1 LWLGEKYPPP
11 RNNAIPFDA
20 VYIWLLKGTLLMIRT
35 RSAVLFL
42 VALFVLLSKGFA
54 QEDEAGTKDPALF
67 NRMPGYYITNV
78 ETKEFDAHKFFDGK
92 SLVTI
97 EGKVSIVNYRPKET
111 LKPVPSELQIRRNY
125 SNAIK
130 KIGGKLVF
138 EGRTEL
144 YEDNRYNREVLTAKI
159 VRENVEVWT
168 DVWSMGDDYTV
179 TVVEKQLMHQDIAAS
194 DMLDAINKNGFIALD
209 IHFDTGKSTI
219 KSESDPILEQIVQ
232 LLKGNADLKLSVEG
246 HTDNVGD
253 AKSNQKLSEERA
265 KSVVAA
271 LTKAGV
277 EGSRLS
283 TAGFGQ
289 DRPVADNRSEEGRA
303 KNRRVELVKK

>member
-1 LWLGEKYPPP
+1 
-11 RNNAIPFDA
+11 
-20 VYIWLLKGTLLMIRT
+20 MHRT
-35 RSAVLFL
+35 RSALVLL
-42 VALFVLLSKGFA
+42 AALFMLLSKGIA
-54 QEDEAGTKDPALF
+54 QEDEPGTKDPALF

-78 ETKEFDAHKFFDGK
+78 ESREFDAFKFFDGK
-92 SLVTI
+92 ALVVV
-97 EGKVSIVNYRPKET
+97 EGKVTTVTYRPKES

-130 KIGGKLVF
+130 KIGGKILF
-138 EGRTEL
+138 EGRSEL
-144 YEDNRYNREVLTAKI
+144 YEDNRYNREVLTGKI
-159 VRENVEVWT
+159 VRENAEVWT
-168 DVWSMGDDYTV
+168 DVWSMGDDYSV
-179 TVVEKQLMHQDIAAS
+179 TVVEKQLMHQEIAAS

-219 KSESDPILEQIVQ
+219 KPESEPIIEQIVK
-232 LLKGNADLKLSVEG
+232 LLKENSDLKLSVEG

-253 AKSNQKLSEERA
+253 AKSNLKLSDDRA

-271 LTKAGV
+271 LTKSGV
-277 EGSRLS
+277 AASRLS
-283 TAGFGQ
+283 AAGFGQ

>member
-1 LWLGEKYPPP
+1 MHRQLSHYALPS
-11 RNNAIPFDA
+11 DT
-20 VYIWLLKGTLLMIRT
+20 VDTSSLKGIHYMVRT
-35 RSAVLFL
+35 RLAALFL
-42 VALFVLLSKGFA
+42 VALFVLLSKGFG
-54 QEDEAGTKDPALF
+54 QEDEPGTKDPALF
-67 NRMPGYYITNV
+67 NRMPGYYISGA
-78 ETKEFDAHKFFDGK
+78 EMKEFDAHKFFDGK
-92 SLVTI
+92 TLVTV
-97 EGKVSIVNYRPKET
+97 EGKVNIVNYRPKES

-130 KIGGKLVF
+130 KIGGKILF

-144 YEDNRYNREVLTAKI
+144 LEDNRYNREVLTGKI

-179 TVVEKQLMHQDIAAS
+179 TVVEKELMHQDITAS

-219 KSESDPILEQIVQ
+219 QPESQPVLEQIVQ
-232 LLKGNADLKLSVEG
+232 LLKGNAGLRLGVEG

-253 AKSNQKLSEERA
+253 AKSNQKLSEDRA

-271 LTKAGV
+271 LTKAGI
-277 EGSRLS
+277 EGSRL
-283 TAGFGQ
+283 TPAGFGQ

>member
-1 LWLGEKYPPP
+1 
-11 RNNAIPFDA
+11 
-20 VYIWLLKGTLLMIRT
+20 MIRT
-35 RSAVLFL
+35 RTSALLL
-42 VALFVLLSKGFA
+42 VALSVLLSKGFA
-54 QEDEAGTKDPALF
+54 QEDEPGTKDPSLF
-67 NRMPGYYITNV
+67 NRMPGYYISNV

-92 SLVTI
+92 TMVTI
-97 EGKVSIVNYRPKET
+97 EGKVNIVCYRPKES

-130 KIGGKLVF
+130 KIGGKILC

-159 VRENVEVWT
+159 TRDNVELWT
-168 DVWSMGDDYTV
+168 DVWSMGDDYYV
-179 TVVEKQLMHQDIAAS
+179 TVVEKELMHQDITAS

-219 KSESDPILEQIVQ
+219 KSESEPIIEQIVQ
-232 LLKGNADLKLSVEG
+232 LLKGNADLKLGVEG

-253 AKSNQKLSEERA
+253 PKSNQKLSEDRA

-277 EGSRLS
+277 DGQRLIA
-283 TAGFGQ
+283 AGFGQ

>member
-1 LWLGEKYPPP
+1 ML
-11 RNNAIPFDA
+11 
-20 VYIWLLKGTLLMIRT
+20 RT
-35 RSAVLFL
+35 RPAALFL
-42 VALFVLLSKGFA
+42 AALFVLLSKGFA
-54 QEDEAGTKDPALF
+54 QEDEPGTKDPALF
-67 NRMPGYYITNV
+67 NRMPGYYISGV
-78 ETKEFDAHKFFDGK
+78 ETKEFDAHKFYDGK
-92 SLVTI
+92 TLVPV
-97 EGKVSIVNYRPKET
+97 EGKVSIVTYRPKES

-130 KIGGKLVF
+130 KIGGKILF
-138 EGRTEL
+138 EGRSEA
-144 YEDNRYNREVLTAKI
+144 YEDNRYNREVLTANI

-179 TVVEKQLMHQDIAAS
+179 TVVEKQLMRQDIAAS

-219 KSESDPILEQIVQ
+219 KTESGPIIEQIVK
-232 LLKGNADLKLSVEG
+232 LLKDNADLKLSVEG

-253 AKSNQKLSEERA
+253 AKSNQRLSEDRA

-271 LTKAGV
+271 LTTAGIQA
-277 EGSRLS
+277 SRLS
-283 TAGFGQ
+283 AAGFGQ

>member
-1 LWLGEKYPPP
+1 MP
-11 RNNAIPFDA
+11 
-20 VYIWLLKGTLLMIRT
+20 RT

-42 VALFVLLSKGFA
+42 VAFSVLLSKGFA
-54 QEDEAGTKDPALF
+54 QEDEPGTKDPALF
-67 NRMPGYYITNV
+67 NRMTGYYISKA

-92 SLVTI
+92 KLVTI
-97 EGKVSIVNYRPKET
+97 EGNVNIVIYSPKES
-111 LKPVPSELQIRRNY
+111 LNPKPSELQIRRNY

-130 KIGGKLVF
+130 KIGGKILF

-144 YEDNRYNREVLTAKI
+144 YEDNRYNREVLTAII

-168 DVWSMGDDYTV
+168 DVWSMGDEYYV
-179 TVVEKQLMHQDIAAS
+179 TVVEKQLMRQDIAAS

-219 KSESDPILEQIVQ
+219 KPESEPIVEQIVQ
-232 LLKGNADLKLSVEG
+232 LLKDNADLKLSVEG

-253 AKSNQKLSEERA
+253 AKSNLKLSEERA
-265 KSVVAA
+265 RSVVGA
-271 LTKAGV
+271 LTKAGIQ
-277 EGSRLS
+277 GSRLS
-283 TAGFGQ
+283 AAGFGQ

>member
-1 LWLGEKYPPP
+1 ML
-11 RNNAIPFDA
+11 
-20 VYIWLLKGTLLMIRT
+20 RT
-35 RSAVLFL
+35 RFSALFI
-42 VALFVLLSKGFA
+42 VALFVLLSEGFA
-54 QEDEAGTKDPALF
+54 QEDEPGTKDPALF

-92 SLVTI
+92 MLVTI
-97 EGKVSIVNYRPKET
+97 EGSVSIVSYRPKES
-111 LKPVPSELQIRRNY
+111 LKPVPSELQICRNY

-130 KIGGKLVF
+130 QIGGKILF
-138 EGRTEL
+138 EGRSEL
-144 YEDNRYNREVLTAKI
+144 YEDNRYNRDVLTANI
-159 VRENVEVWT
+159 TRENAEVWT
-168 DVWSMGDDYTV
+168 DVWSMGDDYYV

-194 DMLDAINKNGFIALD
+194 DLLDAINKNGFVALD

-219 KSESDPILEQIVQ
+219 KPESEPIIEQIVK
-232 LLKGNADLKLSVEG
+232 LLKDNPDLKLSVEG

-253 AKSNQKLSEERA
+253 AKSNMKLSEDRA

-271 LTKAGV
+271 LTNAGT
-277 EGSRLS
+277 ETSRLS
-283 TAGFGQ
+283 AAGFGQ

>member
-1 LWLGEKYPPP
+1 MHRTCSAL
-11 RNNAIPFDA
+11 
-20 VYIWLLKGTLLMIRT
+20 VLL
-35 RSAVLFL
+35 A
-42 VALFVLLSKGFA
+42 ALFMLLSKGIA
-54 QEDEAGTKDPALF
+54 QEDEPGTKDPALF

-78 ETKEFDAHKFFDGK
+78 ESREFDAFKFFDGK
-92 SLVTI
+92 ALVVV
-97 EGKVSIVNYRPKET
+97 EGKVTTVTYRPKES

-130 KIGGKLVF
+130 KIGGKILF
-138 EGRTEL
+138 EGRSEL
-144 YEDNRYNREVLTAKI
+144 YEDNRYNREVLTGKI
-159 VRENVEVWT
+159 VRENAEVWT
-168 DVWSMGDDYTV
+168 DVWSMGDDYSV
-179 TVVEKQLMHQDIAAS
+179 TVVEKQLMHQEIAAS

-219 KSESDPILEQIVQ
+219 KPESEPIIEQIVK
-232 LLKGNADLKLSVEG
+232 LLKENSDLKLSVEG

-253 AKSNQKLSEERA
+253 AKSNLKLSDDRA

-271 LTKAGV
+271 LTKSGV
-277 EGSRLS
+277 AASRLS
-283 TAGFGQ
+283 AAGFGQ

>member
-1 LWLGEKYPPP
+1 ML
-11 RNNAIPFDA
+11 
-20 VYIWLLKGTLLMIRT
+20 RT
-35 RSAVLFL
+35 RFSALFI
-42 VALFVLLSKGFA
+42 VALFVLLSEGFA
-54 QEDEAGTKDPALF
+54 QEGEPGTKDPALF

-92 SLVTI
+92 MLVTI
-97 EGKVSIVNYRPKET
+97 EGSVSIVSYRPKES
-111 LKPVPSELQIRRNY
+111 LKAVPSELQICRNY

-130 KIGGKLVF
+130 KIGGKILF
-138 EGRTEL
+138 EGRSEL
-144 YEDNRYNREVLTAKI
+144 YEDNRYNRDVLTANI
-159 VRENVEVWT
+159 TRENAEVWT
-168 DVWSMGDDYTV
+168 DVWSMGDDYYV

-194 DMLDAINKNGFIALD
+194 DLLDAINKNGFVALD

-219 KSESDPILEQIVQ
+219 KPESEPIIEQIVK
-232 LLKGNADLKLSVEG
+232 LLKDNPDLKLSVEG

-253 AKSNQKLSEERA
+253 AKSNMKLSEDRA

-271 LTKAGV
+271 LTNAGT
-277 EGSRLS
+277 ETSRLS
-283 TAGFGQ
+283 AAGFGQ

>member
-1 LWLGEKYPPP
+1 ML
-11 RNNAIPFDA
+11 
-20 VYIWLLKGTLLMIRT
+20 RT
-35 RSAVLFL
+35 RPVTFIL
-42 VALFVLLSKGFA
+42 VALFTLLSKGVS
-54 QEDEAGTKDPALF
+54 QEDEPGSKDPALF
-67 NRMPGYYITNV
+67 NRMPGFYISSV

-92 SLVTI
+92 TLVAI
-97 EGKVSIVNYRPKET
+97 EGKVTLVTYRPKES

-130 KIGGKLVF
+130 KIGGKIIF
-138 EGRTEL
+138 EGRSEA
-144 YEDNRYNREVLTAKI
+144 YEDNRYNREVLTATI

-179 TVVEKQLMHQDIAAS
+179 TVVEKQLMRQDIAAS
-194 DMLDAINKNGFIALD
+194 DMLEAINKNGFIALD

-219 KSESDPILEQIVQ
+219 KPESEPIIEQIVK
-232 LLKGNADLKLSVEG
+232 LLKDNADLKLSVEG

-271 LTKAGV
+271 LTKAGIDAP
-277 EGSRLS
+277 RLS
-283 TAGFGQ
+283 AAGFGQ